1 MPYCPK
7 CGYQVSAEDNYC
19 SKCGARLKE
28 EAKLLT
34 PEQKAVMDVVLKRI
48 EAIKNRDPKT
58 IEELVDKTLYT
69 KFDDWPPFTR
79 LEGENALNEEAKA
92 LKVLVKYEYE
102 VSGWRIDV
110 LGDVAIASFYIAYSG
125 RIRRVD
131 FDIRSRVSIV
141 LLKRDGVW
149 RIVHEHFSRIAEK
162 ERRPF
167 FM

>member
-7 CGYQVSAEDNYC
+7 CGYQVSTEDNYC
-19 SKCGARLKE
+19 SRCGAKLKE
-28 EAKLLT
+28 EVKLLT

-58 IEELVDKTLYT
+58 IEELVDKTFYT

-110 LGDVAIASFYIAYSG
+110 LGDVAVASFYIAYRG
-125 RIRRVD
+125 RIRRLD
-131 FDIRSRVSIV
+131 FDIKSRVSVV

-149 RIVHEHFSRIAEK
+149 KIVHEHFSRMAEK
-162 ERRPF
+162 EHRLF
-167 FM
+167 FI

>member
-7 CGYQVSAEDNYC
+7 CGYQVSVEDNYC
-19 SKCGARLKE
+19 SRCGARLKE
-28 EAKLLT
+28 VQLLT

-69 KFDDWPPFTR
+69 KFDDWPPFIR

-110 LGDVAIASFYIAYSG
+110 LGDVAVASFYIAYRG
-125 RIRRVD
+125 RIRRLD
-131 FDIRSRVSIV
+131 FDIKSRVSIV

-149 RIVHEHFSRIAEK
+149 KIVHEHFSRMAEK
-162 ERRPF
+162 ERRLF

>member
-110 LGDVAIASFYIAYSG
+110 LGDAAIASFYIAYSG